1 MATTVVQLATTRA
14 APNCVLLH
22 FGWFSG
28 GTVKVPGT
36 ADSLA
41 VASLARVSSG
51 KVSIARVSGA
61 VVSVTCPFS
70 RNKTVRRS
78 KGQSEVRLRLRLRG
92 PHWRLEKLQ
101 LSDGAETM

>member
-1 MATTVVQLATTRA
+1 MATTVVLLATTRA

-22 FGWFSG
+22 FGWVSG

-36 ADSLA
+36 TDSLA
-41 VASLARVSSG
+41 VASLARVSIARVSSG
-51 KVSIARVSGA
+51 KVSIARVSVA

-78 KGQSEVRLRLRLRG
+78 KGQSEVRLRFRLRG
-92 PHWRLEKLQ
+92 PH
-101 LSDGAETM
+101 

>member
-1 MATTVVQLATTRA
+1 MATTVVLLATTRA

-22 FGWFSG
+22 FGWVSG

-36 ADSLA
+36 TDSLA
-41 VASLARVSSG
+41 VASLARVS
-51 KVSIARVSGA
+51 IARVSVA

-78 KGQSEVRLRLRLRG
+78 KGQSEVRLRFRLRG
-92 PHWRLEKLQ
+92 PH
-101 LSDGAETM
+101 